1 MSNLIYSG
9 ILLVIICLLLLCV
22 LCNSNSIE
30 KYENNNVTDFSQI
43 PSNYLKIWL
52 RDGENEQE
60 KRQKVFNYFSNFL
73 SLYCN
78 VKKEDLQAKT
88 NLFIVK
94 LYNFN
99 KNKSESNSD
108 MYETIIDV
116 PMEHRSMVSG
126 KLKGSKGKYIPGVDI
141 FVFIIFSSKLPEN
154 YKKDI
159 ICSIILINAPAEIY
173 NPVNNTVDMTL
184 DSMPSGDFEKKI
196 YPLNEFLDIFYNSV
210 IINFFKMIKVIDQDI
225 LNYNI
230 CE

>member
-9 ILLVIICLLLLCV
+9 ILLVIVCLLLCV
-22 LCNSNSIE
+22 LCKSNSIE
-30 KYENNNVTDFSQI
+30 KYESNNVTDFSQI

-99 KNKSESNSD
+99 KNKSESDSD
-108 MYETIIDV
+108 LYETIIDV
-116 PMEHRSMVSG
+116 PMEPRSMVSG
-126 KLKGSKGKYIPGVDI
+126 KPKGYKSKYIPNVDL
-141 FVFIIFSSKLPEN
+141 FVFIIFTSKLPEN

-159 ICSIILINAPAEIY
+159 ICSIILINAPPEIY

-184 DSMPSGDFEKKI
+184 GSMSTDAFEKKI
-196 YPLNEFLDIFYNSV
+196 YPLNEFKDIFYNA
-210 IINFFKMIKVIDQDI
+210 IIMEIFKIIKVIDQDI